1 MTLEE
6 YYKSKGVEINNT
18 YEKKTVAKKTDVN
31 ADWIK
36 KEKLT
41 VLQSKED
48 QKLQERNAQNI
59 VKFTSSKVGLS

>member
-1 MTLEE
+1 M
-6 YYKSKGVEINNT
+6 EINNT